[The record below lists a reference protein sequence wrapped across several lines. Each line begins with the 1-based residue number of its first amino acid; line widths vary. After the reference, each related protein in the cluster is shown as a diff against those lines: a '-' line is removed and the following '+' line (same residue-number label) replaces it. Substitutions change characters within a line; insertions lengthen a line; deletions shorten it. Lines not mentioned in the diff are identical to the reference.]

1 MNPSSEI
8 QAYQAYVETHRE
20 RFLDELKAYL
30 RIESISALGSG
41 IEEACDWVDVKLRSL
56 GATVQRFDMGDGHPI
71 LYAELGP
78 AEAERCL
85 LIYNHYDVQP
95 VDPLELW
102 TDPPFEPSLRD
113 GFLYARG
120 TADNKANFL
129 SRAHAVEAWQALHGP
144 LPLRIRWII
153 EGEEEV
159 GSRSLPVF
167 CEREG
172 HRWADSDGCLWEAGY
187 KDEAGRMKLYSG
199 LKGLAG
205 FELHARTANADK
217 HSSTATLIPNA
228 AWRLTWALASL
239 KDRDDNI
246 LIEGLMD
253 HVRPPSESE
262 LRELAFID
270 FDSRAFKTTHGISDF
285 VGGTRDDEALLRH
298 LFQPTC
304 NICGIHGGYGDAGM
318 KTVLPHH
325 ALAKLDF
332 RLVPDLHPDLVE
344 ALLRKHLNSKG
355 FGDIEVRPLAG
366 EHPAPGYPDSRVV
379 QAARE
384 SVAAVSGIEPV
395 VWPHMAA
402 TGPMYPVTARYKIP
416 AVGFGT
422 GHPGSANHAPDENI
436 RLSDYYE
443 GIVIAADFFCRFAIG

>member
-1 MNPSSEI
+1 MNPPSTAI
-8 QAYQAYVETHRE
+8 QSYIETHRE
-20 RFLDELKAYL
+20 RFLDELKEYL
-30 RIESISALGSG
+30 RIESVSALGTG
-41 IEEACDWVDVKLRSL
+41 IEEACTWVDARLRSL
-56 GATVQRFDMGDGHPI
+56 GADVQRFDLGGGHPL

-78 AEAERCL
+78 ADAERAL

-129 SRAHAVEAWQALHGP
+129 SRVQAVEAWQAVNGP
-144 LPLRIRWII
+144 LPLRIRWIV

-159 GSRSLPVF
+159 GSRSLPIF
-167 CEREG
+167 CAQEG
-172 HRWADSDGCLWEAGY
+172 ERWADSDGCLWEAGY

-217 HSSTATLIPNA
+217 HSSMATLIPNA

-253 HVRPPSESE
+253 HVRPPSDSD
-262 LRELAFID
+262 LRELASID
-270 FDSRAFKTTHGISDF
+270 FDSRAFKETHGVADF
-285 VGGTRDDEALLRH
+285 VAGTGDADALLRH

-304 NICGIHGGYGDAGM
+304 TICGVHGGYGGEGM

-325 ALAKLDF
+325 AVAKLDF
-332 RLVPDLHPDLVE
+332 RLVPDLEPDLVE
-344 ALLRKHLNSKG
+344 DLLRRHLKKQG
-355 FGDIEVRPLAG
+355 FEDIEVRPLAG
-366 EHPAPGYPDSRVV
+366 EHPAPGYPDSAVV
-379 QAARE
+379 RAARE

-402 TGPMYPVTARYKIP
+402 TGPMYPVTAKFKIP

-443 GIVIAADFFCRFAIG
+443 GIAIAADFFGRFGAG